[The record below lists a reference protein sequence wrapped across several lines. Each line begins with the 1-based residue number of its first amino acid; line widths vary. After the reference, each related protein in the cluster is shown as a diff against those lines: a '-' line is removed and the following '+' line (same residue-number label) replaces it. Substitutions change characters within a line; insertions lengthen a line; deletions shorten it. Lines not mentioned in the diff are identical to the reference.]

1 MLLRGQYLIS
11 EWPSHLWQQG
21 YKHLVRMI
29 GMSWYIWCNT
39 PQAHAIFHWI
49 SVPTELASWNG
60 GWMHHLLSIITCK
73 DIQEGGYLC
82 GIDSQS
88 LDSQNRSSTW
98 KVPRGNKSWALM
110 TSCQLSSILGIPL
123 QQKDK
128 MLSIFICIRKTIVP
142 IFWRIMVRPRAE
154 K

>member
-39 PQAHAIFHWI
+39 PQAHVIFHWI

-60 GWMHHLLSIITCK
+60 GWMHHLQFILICE
-73 DIQEGGYLC
+73 DIQEEVYLW
-82 GIDSQS
+82 GMDSQP
-88 LDSQNRSSTW
+88 LTPKKRSSMK
-98 KVPRGNKSWALM
+98 KVPRRQKSWTLK
-110 TSCQLSSILGIPL
+110 TSCQLSSGKNYFIAE
-123 QQKDK
+123 QFYSVKDNC
-128 MLSIFICIRKTIVP
+128 LHQGKTRVSL
-142 IFWRIMVRPRAE
+142 FWRIMGRPL
-154 K
+154 